1 MFLIYSREMPEGPS
15 ADEVED
21 LVRTHTALV
30 ADARRKGVLL
40 AADQLKPTA
49 TATTVRSLDGQAVIL
64 DGPFA
69 ETGRPKGGSGLVV
82 SRPFGPEKPCHGG
95 WNASRTLYARCML
108 KGKSGKFIPGFRVCA
123 SVRDRGASALSSSW
137 APQAAS
143 SQSCR

>member
-1 MFLIYSREMPEGPS
+1 MRYMFLIYSREMPEGPS

-21 LVRTHTALV
+21 LVRMHTALV

-69 ETGRPKGGSGLVV
+69 ETKEQLAGYYLLECRDLEEALEWAK
-82 SRPFGPEKPCHGG
+82 K
-95 WNASRTLYARCML
+95 
-108 KGKSGKFIPGFRVCA
+108 IPTSCK
-123 SVRDRGASALSSSW
+123 GASGSVEIRPVADL
-137 APQAAS
+137 PVPI
-143 SQSCR
+143 QSL

>member
-21 LVRTHTALV
+21 LVRMHTALV

-49 TATTVRSLDGQAVIL
+49 TATTVRSLDGQAVIV

-69 ETGRPKGGSGLVV
+69 ETKEQLAGYYLLECRDLEEALEWAK
-82 SRPFGPEKPCHGG
+82 K
-95 WNASRTLYARCML
+95 
-108 KGKSGKFIPGFRVCA
+108 IPTSCK
-123 SVRDRGASALSSSW
+123 GASGSVEIRPVADL
-137 APQAAS
+137 PVPI
-143 SQSCR
+143 QSL